1 MFKKYWS
8 KVLIVFLLIVIKFY
22 YKRLNSIKFFY
33 RELLRLYIENR
44 EQFYIKGREYQ
55 MKKLGYIYNDS
66 NIVTFEDKLNYLLV
80 HENPENKTEFVDKI
94 LLRNYSRKIIGKDIC
109 VPIIKIY
116 NDVDDINLDELPD
129 KFILKCNH
137 GSGMNIICTDKKKFN
152 LYDAKKKLRNW
163 LNINYGLD
171 NFESQYINVKKKVFA
186 EEYLGD
192 NLFDYKVNC
201 FNGEPKFIRVRSIIN
216 GRNINNH
223 YSLNWTLTNIAL
235 NYQDYVRDPSVNI
248 KKPFNLDKMIYYSKL
263 LSTNFCF
270 CRVDFYEIDKV
281 LYLGE
286 LTFSPFNV
294 EIQYNDKSMR
304 IYLGNLINITKI
316 KK

>member
-171 NFESQYINVKKKVFA
+171 NFESQYINVKKKC
-186 EEYLGD
+186 L
-192 NLFDYKVNC
+192 
-201 FNGEPKFIRVRSIIN
+201 P
-216 GRNINNH
+216 RNI
-223 YSLNWTLTNIAL
+223 
-235 NYQDYVRDPSVNI
+235 
-248 KKPFNLDKMIYYSKL
+248 
-263 LSTNFCF
+263 
-270 CRVDFYEIDKV
+270 
-281 LYLGE
+281 
-286 LTFSPFNV
+286 
-294 EIQYNDKSMR
+294 
-304 IYLGNLINITKI
+304 
-316 KK
+316 

>member
-1 MFKKYWS
+1 
-8 KVLIVFLLIVIKFY
+8 
-22 YKRLNSIKFFY
+22 
-33 RELLRLYIENR
+33 
-44 EQFYIKGREYQ
+44 

-137 GSGMNIICTDKKKFN
+137 GSGMNIICTDKKNFN

-171 NFESQYINVKKKVFA
+171 NFESQYINVKKK
-186 EEYLGD
+186 YL
-192 NLFDYKVNC
+192 
-201 FNGEPKFIRVRSIIN
+201 PK
-216 GRNINNH
+216 NI
-223 YSLNWTLTNIAL
+223 
-235 NYQDYVRDPSVNI
+235 
-248 KKPFNLDKMIYYSKL
+248 
-263 LSTNFCF
+263 
-270 CRVDFYEIDKV
+270 
-281 LYLGE
+281 
-286 LTFSPFNV
+286 
-294 EIQYNDKSMR
+294 
-304 IYLGNLINITKI
+304 
-316 KK
+316 

>member
-235 NYQDYVRDPSVNI
+235 NYQDYIRDPSVNI
-248 KKPFNLDKMIYYSKL
+248 KKPFNLDKMIYYAKL

>member
-22 YKRLNSIKFFY
+22 YKRLNSIKYFY

-55 MKKLGYIYNDS
+55 MKKLDYIYNDS

-235 NYQDYVRDPSVNI
+235 NYQDYIRDPSVNI
-248 KKPFNLDKMIYYSKL
+248 KKPFNLDKMIYYAKL

>member
-1 MFKKYWS
+1 
-8 KVLIVFLLIVIKFY
+8 
-22 YKRLNSIKFFY
+22 
-33 RELLRLYIENR
+33 
-44 EQFYIKGREYQ
+44 

-235 NYQDYVRDPSVNI
+235 NYQDYIRDPSVNI
-248 KKPFNLDKMIYYSKL
+248 KKPFNLDKMIYYAKL